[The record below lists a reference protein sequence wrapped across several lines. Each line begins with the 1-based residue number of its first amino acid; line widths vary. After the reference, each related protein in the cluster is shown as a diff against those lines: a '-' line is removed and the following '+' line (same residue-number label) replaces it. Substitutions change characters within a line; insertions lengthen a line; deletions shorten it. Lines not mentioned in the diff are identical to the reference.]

1 MTSLLRRRQHR
12 GQPFGRVSGS
22 AAVSGDRTARRSR
35 PPGYRLRNRMKDQ
48 AEEHMWIMKA
58 ARTPSTCARE
68 SKGRCNR
75 VPLTKGPGHSGECE
89 KPVALASEAATS
101 GRFSLLWFLLEKA
114 ETLEYWPITRMRKSS
129 QSTKGERGSIRNLA
143 RRMEFEPPR
152 LRLTGLA
159 TG

>member
-114 ETLEYWPITRMRKSS
+114 ETLEYWPIPRECAKAAS
-129 QSTKGERGSIRNLA
+129 QPKASGVRSEIWLGEWNSNHRGC
-143 RRMEFEPPR
+143 
-152 LRLTGLA
+152 G
-159 TG
+159 